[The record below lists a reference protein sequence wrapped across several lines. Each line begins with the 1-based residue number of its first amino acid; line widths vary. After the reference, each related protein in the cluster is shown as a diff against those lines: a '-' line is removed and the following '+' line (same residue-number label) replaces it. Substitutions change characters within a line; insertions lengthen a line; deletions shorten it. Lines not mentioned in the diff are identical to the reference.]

1 MTRAYL
7 IAYTTCRYGIW
18 QVALDAEGR
27 VAMISPHLW
36 PRPVKSIVVLM
47 LVLVVVLGYTTLCSS
62 LLALAV
68 LFS

>member
-1 MTRAYL
+1 
-7 IAYTTCRYGIW
+7 
-18 QVALDAEGR
+18 
-27 VAMISPHLW
+27 MISPHLW